1 MANSFSKEDSKL
13 TDAKSS
19 DLTQKLSDG
28 EKPPLSSRDLNDE
41 MSDFSDSLNFHR
53 TGSKRSSPC
62 DQTVCKKSR
71 VAQDNIVTPK
81 PSKEDLFE
89 TLFDKPKEIK
99 PSAPKPEIPVRP
111 MNPLKPYYDIASL
124 HSRKR
129 QYVGNNFVFPA
140 FSHKRP
146 RMMGQQKN
154 NTPNVAYFSYL
165 PQPSGF
171 HLQAMQPNNAFQY
184 TQRPRK
190 QAKRNIT
197 SIPSLATINQQPVL
211 IDLTAT
217 SQQQ

>member
-1 MANSFSKEDSKL
+1 MSEANAVSKDLKPN
-13 TDAKSS
+13 DAKKSELS
-19 DLTQKLSDG
+19 QKPSDG
-28 EKPPLSSRDLNDE
+28 QKPPLCSSDSTDE
-41 MSDFSDSLNFHR
+41 LSEFSDSLNFR
-53 TGSKRSSPC
+53 RLGSKRSSPC

-71 VAQDNIVTPK
+71 VVQDDNVTPK

-89 TLFDKPKEIK
+89 TLFEKPKEIK
-99 PSAPKPEIPVRP
+99 PPAPKPESPVRP

-129 QYVGNNFVFPA
+129 QYVGNNIVFPA

-154 NTPNVAYFSYL
+154 TPNVAYFSHI

-171 HLQAMQPNNAFQY
+171 YLQTTQPNNAFQY
-184 TQRPRK
+184 
-190 QAKRNIT
+190 T

-211 IDLTAT
+211 IDLTGT
-217 SQQQ
+217 SRPSNE